1 MNTTYLSAE
10 DLAHRLEKPK
20 KQGKGWMACCPAHDD
35 KKPSLSITDGNEGK
49 TLLTC
54 FAGCTFTEITAALTA
69 NGAWPERNANGAA
82 YTPQKSRKTVYS
94 YFKANGDLA
103 FTVERIDKPDG
114 SKAPRP
120 RLLSGKSQWYPAPRP
135 LYRLRELIERK
146 DAPVLIVEGE
156 KTVSAAETLFR
167 DYVVTTS
174 SGGSSHANKS
184 NYKPLQGR
192 NIVIWP
198 DADEP
203 GRKYVDKVARLA
215 TEAGAES
222 VRIVQLPEGKLREG
236 WDLADNP
243 PVGLNVRELLDG
255 ALPWT
260 DSETETAKPIEVEH
274 KDAEALALALDTLG
288 AKLRYDIRAHQAEMS
303 RGGRLWQEM
312 TDRSTANLRRDIA
325 RRFEYRTT
333 RGTVPLHYGS
343 ETWKTWA
350 DAILFKNEIDP
361 FVEWLK
367 DREQWDGVRRVNHWL
382 SEVYELDSDNDPA
395 LAEWVS
401 RFIFLGAVTRAF
413 SPGAKLDEMPVLI
426 GPQGIGKST
435 ALKWA
440 LPDERPDWFADG
452 LHLAGSSK
460 DRAESLQ
467 GRVIVEASEM
477 AGSTQAELESLK
489 AFISRTDDGSIRLS
503 YRRDPETLLRRCI
516 IVGTTNEPQPLP
528 NDSSGNRRFV
538 PVILK
543 DGKPYK
549 IREYLHEN
557 RNQLWAEATAY
568 YHAGEEARLPD
579 ILKRVQSSAADK
591 ARRGD
596 EILENAVD
604 SWLTDNE
611 LSIETDGFELYE
623 VAQGVGMVR
632 AGESATTLPM
642 SAQKRLGAV
651 LQKHGY
657 TKKPEKR
664 NGANKK
670 IWRQRP

>member
-1 MNTTYLSAE
+1 MNQYLSAE

-20 KQGKGWMACCPAHDD
+20 KQGKGWQACCPAHEDNN
-35 KKPSLSITDGNEGK
+35 PSLSINDGDNGK
-49 TLLTC
+49 PVVHC
-54 FAGCTFTEITAALTA
+54 HAGCTQKSVIDTLIDA
-69 NGAWPERNANGAA
+69 GKWPERNPNGAS

-114 SKAPRP
+114 SKEIRP

-135 LYRLRELIERK
+135 LYRLPELIERK

-156 KTVSAAETLFR
+156 KTVGAAEMIFR
-167 DYVVTTS
+167 DHIVITT
-174 SGGSSHANKS
+174 SGGSSHHEKS
-184 NYKPLQGR
+184 NYEPLQGR
-192 NIVIWP
+192 NVVIWP

-203 GRKYVDKVARLA
+203 GMKYADNVARHA
-215 TEAGAES
+215 TKAGAES

-260 DSETETAKPIEVEH
+260 DSEAETAKPIEVEH

-288 AKLRYDIRAHQAEMS
+288 VKLRYDMRAHQSEMS
-303 RGGRLWQEM
+303 RGGRVWKEM
-312 TDRSTANLRRDIA
+312 TDRNTADLRRDIA
-325 RRFEYRTT
+325 RRFECRTT

-350 DAILFKNEIDP
+350 DAILFRNEIDP

-367 DREQWDGVRRVNHWL
+367 GREQWDGIERINHWL
-382 SEVYELDSDNDPA
+382 SEVYELDSENDPA

-413 SPGAKLDEMPVLI
+413 YPGAKLDEMPVLI

-435 ALKWA
+435 ALRWA

-452 LHLAGSSK
+452 LHLAGSTK
-460 DRAESLQ
+460 DRAEALQ

-477 AGSTQAELESLK
+477 AGSTHAELESLK
-489 AFISRTDDGSIRLS
+489 AFISRTDDGSVRLS

-528 NDSSGNRRFV
+528 NDASGNRRFV

-543 DGKPYK
+543 DGNPQK
-549 IREYLHEN
+549 IREYLHDN
-557 RNQLWAEATAY
+557 RSQLWAEATEY
-568 YHAGEEARLPD
+568 YHAGQEARFPD
-579 ILKRVQSSAADK
+579 KLKRAQSSAADK

-596 EILENAVD
+596 EILENAVET
-604 SWLTDNE
+604 WLSDNE
-611 LSIETDGFELYE
+611 MNIEQDGFELHE
-623 VAQGVGMVR
+623 VAQGVEMVR

-642 SAQKRLGAV
+642 GAQKGLGAV
-651 LQKHGY
+651 LLKQGY
-657 TKKPEKR
+657 SKKQEKR
-664 NGANKK
+664 DGANKK
-670 IWRQRP
+670 IWRLRP